1 MKSKTIIQAD
11 EMLEILNKQWATVQD
26 IMKIGAV
33 GRNKARSIKNEID
46 RSIKETGLDLPN
58 NLVPM
63 DAAMSPLCEIVPLG
77 PVRAFIC
84 HGHSYH
90 VKYSLDSLVY
100 AAQEQQ
106 AKIAMFGHTHMPFNE
121 DIDGVRVI
129 NPGSAGM
136 GRKPSF
142 ALVEVFDNSGIY
154 CEIKEL

>member
-1 MKSKTIIQAD
+1 MKAAVFSDTHGRTELMIEAARRCRPDILIHLGDCERDAD
-11 EMLEILNKQWATVQD
+11 ELRREFPDTPLYSVCGNC
-26 IMKIGAV
+26 
-33 GRNKARSIKNEID
+33 
-46 RSIKETGLDLPN
+46 DL
-58 NLVPM
+58 
-63 DAAMSPLCEIVPLG
+63 AAISPLCETVPMG
-77 PVRAFIC
+77 PVTAFIC

-136 GRKPSF
+136 GRRPSF
-142 ALVEVFDNSGIY
+142 ALVEVFDNGGIY